1 MRVEISHF
9 DNPQQLADELARK
22 YGLPPGSFKR
32 VEGGKI
38 VIELGRDDE
47 WRIRDARFFRDE
59 VEDGKFV
66 HTCKITP

>member
-22 YGLPPGSFKR
+22 YGLPRDSFKR

-38 VIELGRDDE
+38 VIELDSDEE
-47 WRIRDARFFRDE
+47 WRLRDE
-59 VEDGKFV
+59 QFFKDDVEGGKFV
-66 HTCKITP
+66 HECKITP